1 MQTPEA
7 VPIWKDSADNRMSSY
22 VRHRKYRGLLHS
34 VAYRVLGDSDR
45 ADIAVENCL
54 LAAFRDVRAFECE
67 GAFRSWLV
75 RSVIDEALAI
85 IQGRPIPG
93 HGATGSCAMLDSVTP
108 LVEGI
113 G

>member
-1 MQTPEA
+1 MF
-7 VPIWKDSADNRMSSY
+7 
-22 VRHRKYRGLLHS
+22 HS

-75 RSVIDEALAI
+75 RSAIDEALAI
-85 IQGRPIPG
+85 DLFPGMARLAAAQG
-93 HGATGSCAMLDSVTP
+93 
-108 LVEGI
+108 
-113 G
+113 